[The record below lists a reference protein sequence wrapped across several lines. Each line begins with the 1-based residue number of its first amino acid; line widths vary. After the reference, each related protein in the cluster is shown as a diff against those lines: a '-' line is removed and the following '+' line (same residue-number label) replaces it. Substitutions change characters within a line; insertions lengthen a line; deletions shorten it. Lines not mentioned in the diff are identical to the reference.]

1 MSDFLQ
7 QWKNN
12 ADYFNMLKLIG
23 QLSNLFSE
31 SNVPYIHYRL
41 TENIFCKYFNATNLS
56 RDDISF
62 DAIYNEFGVGIK
74 TFQLKNGNS
83 SVEKVA
89 EFNKL
94 SPELRT
100 LNGIELARRVSK
112 LRNDR
117 IELANRL
124 CGVSNSLYHIVGRKE
139 NELLIY
145 NTPYDLI
152 DIENICDIKNNKDKT
167 IKFNDGISEYSFN
180 FSKSVLMKK
189 FVASE
194 DHKIIPIDI
203 IKDPF
208 AILEELLS
216 NRPMQEQSREHFVVL
231 PLYSERKGCY
241 VPEKSGLNQW
251 NASGRV
257 RSEDEVYIPIP
268 KRIHQAHPNFF
279 PHKDIAFSLH
289 LPNKSIINA
298 KLCQSNSKGLM
309 SNPNKALGA
318 WILRD
323 VMKISP
329 GQLVT
334 MNDLNRLGFDSLRL
348 TKIDDLNYKLTVS
361 YTQSYSEFV

>member
-208 AILEELLS
+208 AILEEL
-216 NRPMQEQSREHFVVL
+216 
-231 PLYSERKGCY
+231 
-241 VPEKSGLNQW
+241 
-251 NASGRV
+251 
-257 RSEDEVYIPIP
+257 
-268 KRIHQAHPNFF
+268 
-279 PHKDIAFSLH
+279 
-289 LPNKSIINA
+289 
-298 KLCQSNSKGLM
+298 
-309 SNPNKALGA
+309 
-318 WILRD
+318 
-323 VMKISP
+323 
-329 GQLVT
+329 
-334 MNDLNRLGFDSLRL
+334 
-348 TKIDDLNYKLTVS
+348 
-361 YTQSYSEFV
+361 